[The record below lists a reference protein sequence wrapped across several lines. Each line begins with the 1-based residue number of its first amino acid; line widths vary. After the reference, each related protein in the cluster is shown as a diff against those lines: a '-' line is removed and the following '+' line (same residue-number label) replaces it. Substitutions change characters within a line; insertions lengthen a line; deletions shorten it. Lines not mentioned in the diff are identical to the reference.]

1 VTSDRADSETVLSGG
16 RFAQPVRRGDEVHR
30 IAGRG
35 AGNVH
40 ALLGHFATRG
50 CPLTPRVRGTSAD
63 SSHEVLG
70 WLPGTAAVPPMT
82 GPVRSEQALA
92 SVSRAIRTIHDAAAG
107 FTPPPGG
114 TWQTDTLAVP
124 DPAELI
130 GHRDLGSWNI
140 LFDGPEVVGI
150 IDWDLAGPTTRA
162 FDLAIAAHS
171 FVPLHPT
178 RDLPAWG
185 WPTEPDRAARLA
197 AFAAAYGPEVTA
209 AQLLD
214 ALLVHLTATAGYQ
227 AARIRDHDPAWA
239 VHAEEDHPAGYR
251 AAAGYLIDQYDTLTA

>member
-1 VTSDRADSETVLSGG
+1 VSSDRADSETVLPGG

-50 CPLTPRVRGTSAD
+50 CPLTPRVRGTSTD
-63 SSHEVLG
+63 DSHEVLS
-70 WLPGTAAVPPMT
+70 WLPGTAAVPPVT
-82 GPVRSEQALA
+82 GPVRSEQALS
-92 SVSRAIRTIHDAAAG
+92 SVAHAIRTIHDAAAG
-107 FTPPPGG
+107 FNPPPGG

-140 LFDGPEVVGI
+140 LFDRADVVGI

-162 FDLAIAAHS
+162 FDLAIAA
-171 FVPLHPT
+171 
-178 RDLPAWG
+178 
-185 WPTEPDRAARLA
+185 RLA
-197 AFAAAYGPEVTA
+197 AFAAADGPEVTA
-209 AQLLD
+209 AQILD

-239 VHAEEDHPAGYR
+239 VHADEDHPAGYR
-251 AAAGYLIDQYDTLTA
+251 AAARYLINHYDTLTA

>member
-1 VTSDRADSETVLSGG
+1 MTEADGGTVLSGG

-30 IAGRG
+30 TAGRG

-40 ALLGHFATRG
+40 PLLDHFATRG
-50 CPLTPRVRGTSAD
+50 CALTPRVRGTSAD
-63 SSHEVLG
+63 GAHEVLS

-82 GPVRSEQALA
+82 APIRSEQALVGVA
-92 SVSRAIRTIHDAAAG
+92 RAIRTVHDAAAG

-114 TWQTDTLAVP
+114 SWQTDTLAVP

-178 RDLPAWG
+178 RDLPRGDGPPNRTAPPDSPPSPP
-185 WPTEPDRAARLA
+185 PTAPTSPLRRSSTRCSSTSPPPPATRPPGSATTTQPGRCTPTRTTPPA
-197 AFAAAYGPEVTA
+197 TGPRP
-209 AQLLD
+209 
-214 ALLVHLTATAGYQ
+214 ATSSTTTT
-227 AARIRDHDPAWA
+227 P
-239 VHAEEDHPAGYR
+239 
-251 AAAGYLIDQYDTLTA
+251 